1 MSGLPPKHET
11 KMKFTPRENKQF
23 NTAKTLR
30 AEGKHGKADAVESD
44 VADRVIGRQERTT
57 RRIKEFGIRSVRG
70 GDKGGDIVTH
80 LLTIRNQIKLY
91 HWQTRQFARHT
102 ATDALTT
109 ALDLNIDAFVE
120 SYMGRYGRPVV
131 SGSIKLHNF
140 SESAAKSFV
149 TKESKY
155 LETELPKKI
164 GKNDTDLL
172 NLRDTILGE
181 LTKVSYLFTLN

>member
-1 MSGLPPKHET
+1 
-11 KMKFTPRENKQF
+11 MKFTPRENKQF

-181 LTKVSYLFTLN
+181 LTKVLYLFTLQ